1 MVIEINKDIQ
11 KYKETV
17 VMGLTAKQ
25 LIFSAASVLA
35 GGAIVL
41 LLYKHKGLTVSAYI
55 AIPVVAPIALSG
67 FYSYNGMSFMEMTRL
82 KLHFLMN
89 NHALLYRS
97 TEGEFVLD
105 KIRQEQLLA
114 EKKKRKQKVFR

>member
-11 KYKETV
+11 KYKESV

-25 LIFSAASVLA
+25 LIFSVASVLV
-35 GGAIVL
+35 GGVIVL
-41 LLYKHKGLTVSAYI
+41 FLYKHVGLTVSAYI

-67 FYSYNGMSFMEMTRL
+67 FYSFNGMSFMEMVRL

-89 NHALLYRS
+89 NQALTYRS

-105 KIRQEQLLA
+105 SIRREEMLA
-114 EKKKRKQKVFR
+114 DKKKRKIQ

>member
-1 MVIEINKDIQ
+1 M
-11 KYKETV
+11 
-17 VMGLTAKQ
+17 
-25 LIFSAASVLA
+25 
-35 GGAIVL
+35 L
-41 LLYKHKGLTVSAYI
+41 LLYPYIGLTVSAYI

>member
-25 LIFSAASVLA
+25 LIFSVASVLA

-41 LLYKHKGLTVSAYI
+41 LLYKHVGLTVSAYI

-82 KLHFLMN
+82 KLHFLMS

-105 KIRQEQLLA
+105 KIRQEQLLV

>member
-41 LLYKHKGLTVSAYI
+41 LLYKHIGLTVSAYI

-82 KLHFLMN
+82 KLHFLMS

-114 EKKKRKQKVFR
+114 EKKKKKVFR

>member
-25 LIFSAASVLA
+25 LIFSVASVLA

-41 LLYKHKGLTVSAYI
+41 LLYKHIGLTVSAYI

-82 KLHFLMN
+82 KLHFLMS

-114 EKKKRKQKVFR
+114 EKKKKKVFR